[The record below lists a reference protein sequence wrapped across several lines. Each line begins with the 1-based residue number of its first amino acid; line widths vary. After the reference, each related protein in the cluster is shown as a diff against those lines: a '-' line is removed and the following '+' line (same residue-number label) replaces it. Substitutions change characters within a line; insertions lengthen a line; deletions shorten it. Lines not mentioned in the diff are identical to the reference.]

1 MPSGWKP
8 DIVALTELPAARA
21 GKIDASF
28 FPPVAEECIAAWE
41 RENGGAIPTELRS
54 YLLASDGLEA
64 ARGELWPVLPFR
76 QWEWIDLP
84 CASAHPWIR
93 FGEGRDH
100 LYLISLGHSPSI
112 YRHERF
118 GDDLEFF
125 AKSFRAYL
133 EKVFAGES

>member
-1 MPSGWKP
+1 MPSAWKP
-8 DIVALTELPAARA
+8 EIVALTESPAARA

-28 FPPVAEECIAAWE
+28 FPPVSEATIAAWE
-41 RENGGAIPTELRS
+41 NQNGGAIPDEIRS

-93 FGEGRDH
+93 FGEGREH

-125 AKSFRAYL
+125 ARSFRAYL
-133 EKVFAGES
+133 EKVFEGEC